1 MVIRHQCGADRIPV
15 TAHINS
21 IAAQFLPV
29 PVVVLLGFAGA
40 LGIVVFAK
48 NSTERSRDFHPSIRS
63 LCMTYLLLLISI
75 LSLAGVSGFLY
86 TNF

>member
-1 MVIRHQCGADRIPV
+1 MG
-15 TAHINS
+15 
-21 IAAQFLPV
+21 IAARIGIHCLPV

-48 NSTERSRDFHPSIRS
+48 NSTERTQNFQPNIRS
-63 LCMTYLLLLISI
+63 LCMTYILLLISI